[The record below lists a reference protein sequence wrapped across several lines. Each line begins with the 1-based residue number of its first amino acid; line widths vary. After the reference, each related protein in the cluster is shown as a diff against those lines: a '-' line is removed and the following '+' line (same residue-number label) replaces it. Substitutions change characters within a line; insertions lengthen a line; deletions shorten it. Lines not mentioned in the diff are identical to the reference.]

1 MNANDTIVSYR
12 KRRQQLLP
20 LILGIAAFL
29 LVVIGIIIVVTSLSG
44 GGGGLSLFAT
54 QTPTPTITSSP
65 TNTSTPTQTPPTTS
79 TGTPSAIYPYV
90 VKEGDYLSSII
101 TAQGLSNNPNAL
113 IIIFILNP
121 TIDPNTGLIT
131 VGQTILLP
139 PPGLAIPTMTPIP
152 TGLANGSRI
161 IYRIMPGDSLG
172 GIASQFNSTI
182 ADIVKLNTTE
192 RNPFPQWGVL
202 AHLSWPT
209 AGGAN
214 QPGHSGA
221 DHPGNQ
227 PTANPHCCGDTIN
240 RNPAPGL

>member
-65 TNTSTPTQTPPTTS
+65 TNTSTPTQTPTTTPTPTITS

-182 ADIVKLNTTE
+182 ADIVKLNTTLLPNGE
-192 RNPFPQWGVL
+192 TSLIYPGQLLVVPINLVTPV
-202 AHLSWPT
+202 PT
-209 AGGAN
+209 TQATS
-214 QPGHSGA
+214 QP
-221 DHPGNQ
+221 
-227 PTANPHCCGDTIN
+227 PTPTVVATP
-240 RNPAPGL
+240 